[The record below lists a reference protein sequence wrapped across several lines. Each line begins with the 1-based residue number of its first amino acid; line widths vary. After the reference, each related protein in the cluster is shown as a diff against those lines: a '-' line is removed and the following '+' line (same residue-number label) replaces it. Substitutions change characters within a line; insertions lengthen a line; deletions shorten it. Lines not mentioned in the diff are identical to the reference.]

1 MINQKNFSQNNYESE
16 NCCIHKK
23 GSDIMEYQKV
33 VRESV
38 IQSTSNNQSN
48 QMASEHSSAV
58 IMVPETLENHLF
70 SGVDEELMRRLRG

>member
-1 MINQKNFSQNNYESE
+1 
-16 NCCIHKK
+16 
-23 GSDIMEYQKV
+23 MEYQKV

-38 IQSTSNNQSN
+38 IQSTSSNQSD

-70 SGVDEELMRRLRG
+70 AGVDEELMRRLRG